1 MSNKLFAAFLY
12 GQNIPGCRYLSGLDV
27 QAILR
32 PLAPGIGFVKIVN
45 RPDSILLLCDP
56 SETEQSIREVFS
68 SRFKCK
74 SVVMDVESLRRMV
87 RAAQR
92 ALQSIGHS
100 ADPPY
105 RVKTDGAEWEW
116 CLVLCSEQLPPSISM
131 ERYLGPASTNAVP
144 ARILNSRGLL
154 VRKRRRNSFGTRV
167 MTGAIL
173 IEPWERALK
182 RNGIVPNC
190 LTSRTLN
197 QVDRVVRA
205 AGKPDVG
212 GEVGAR
218 LVPKHPDAG

>member
-12 GQNIPGCRYLSGLDV
+12 GQNIPGCRYLSGQDV
-27 QAILR
+27 EEILR
-32 PLAPGIGFVKIVN
+32 PLAPGIGFVEIVY

-56 SETEQSIREVFS
+56 SETEQSIRKALRT
-68 SRFKCK
+68 RFKCN

-87 RAAQR
+87 KAAQH
-92 ALQSIGHS
+92 ALKSIEHS

-105 RVKTDGAEWEW
+105 RVKTDDAEWEW
-116 CLVLCSEQLPPSISM
+116 CLVLCSEQLPPSISE
-131 ERYLGPASTNAVP
+131 ERYLGSASTNAVP

-173 IEPWERALK
+173 IKPWERVLK
-182 RNGIVPNC
+182 RNGIVPDC

-205 AGKPDVG
+205 AGKPDVD

-218 LVPKHPDAG
+218 LVPKHHDAS